1 MINLDSC
8 KSVALQFIHT
18 MKKTDGKQ
26 HNLTYNIQRN
36 TMIGMGKMKH
46 SRPHDDRHT
55 HTNTEKE
62 GEKVRAER
70 EKQ

>member
-1 MINLDSC
+1 
-8 KSVALQFIHT
+8 
-18 MKKTDGKQ
+18 
-26 HNLTYNIQRN
+26 
-36 TMIGMGKMKH
+36 MIGMGKMKH